1 MLLLAGLGILFCI
14 MLTPKEGGGF
24 NTYVLLSLMLAG
36 LGWSLDGATLAA
48 GDNSW
53 TWPVS
58 K

>member
-1 MLLLAGLGILFCI
+1 